1 MQDIG
6 EAAKIFV
13 YLEVFKLGFALLA
26 CLFAIPVI
34 YWIYKND
41 K

>member
-1 MQDIG
+1 MQELG

-13 YLEVFKLGFALLA
+13 YLEVFKLGFSL
-26 CLFAIPVI
+26 LFALICVPII
-34 YWIYKND
+34 YWIFK